1 MLFCFLSAL
10 KIPKQKRHSTEVSH
24 VRKGKKEE
32 YVIVSSKYCIGSLV
46 EQNRI
51 IVSMHLR
58 LPFPLCSK
66 MDGRHFSFG
75 EQQLFGK
82 IPQ

>member
-1 MLFCFLSAL
+1 ML
-10 KIPKQKRHSTEVSH
+10 E
-24 VRKGKKEE
+24 RKERG
-32 YVIVSSKYCIGSLV
+32 VMVSSKYCIGSSV

-58 LPFPLCSK
+58 LSSPLCSK

-75 EQQLFGK
+75 EQQHFCK